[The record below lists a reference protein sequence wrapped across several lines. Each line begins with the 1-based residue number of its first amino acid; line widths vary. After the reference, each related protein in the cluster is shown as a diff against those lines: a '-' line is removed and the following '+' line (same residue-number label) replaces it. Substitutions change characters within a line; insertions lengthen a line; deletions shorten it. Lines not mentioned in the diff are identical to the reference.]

1 MILRRW
7 AENGLPCACARGWPK
22 QEFSVTLPATI
33 GGVLKQNLV
42 ILSRGRVLLS
52 TDSSTLEGV
61 RKRARI
67 ATPGQAGLPAEFKH
81 INKRRKRNLPGF
93 P

>member
-1 MILRRW
+1 MASREPPRSRLAQIRVLGDSS
-7 AENGLPCACARGWPK
+7 A
-22 QEFSVTLPATI
+22 ATI
-33 GGVLKQNLV
+33 GGNASSRLPSSLV
-42 ILSRGRVLLS
+42 ASALRPSGPPSRPCTHRS
-52 TDSSTLEGV
+52 DD
-61 RKRARI
+61 ARI